1 MYPKW
6 RKVTNCRLPYWKL
19 KVGHFI
25 AEVLDETPDG
35 GEYPGYVYLSNS
47 RTGFTIW
54 CAQKVQRTARQAK
67 VVALLSIRR
76 ECTAVLELTDHM
88 DTRYY

>member
-19 KVGHFI
+19 KVGRFTV
-25 AEVLDETPDG
+25 EVLDETPDG
-35 GEYPGYVYLSNS
+35 GNYVPYIDSVQIT
-47 RTGFTIW
+47 R
-54 CAQKVQRTARQAK
+54 KVQRTARQAK